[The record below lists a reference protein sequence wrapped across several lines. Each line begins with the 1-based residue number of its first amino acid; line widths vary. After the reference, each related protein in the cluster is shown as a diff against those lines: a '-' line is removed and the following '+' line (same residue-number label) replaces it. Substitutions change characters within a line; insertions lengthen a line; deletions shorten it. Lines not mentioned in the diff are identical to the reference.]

1 MIAAIPFILKN
12 LLPAVLKHWKMIL
25 NFAILIVSV
34 AVMVGMC
41 IRIATQKKT
50 ITKLEDKI
58 EILEITNTYLSNQN
72 IDTQKQLKEIEAF
85 TNSWFK
91 IQYVTNYEYS
101 DDIKEAYKAIRDD
114 FYKGVD

>member
-1 MIAAIPFILKN
+1 MLSAIPFIIKN
-12 LLPAVLKHWKMIL
+12 WKMIL
-25 NFAILIVSV
+25 NFGILFISITVIIV
-34 AVMVGMC
+34 MC

-58 EILEITNTYLSNQN
+58 VVLEITNTYLSNQN
-72 IDTQKQLKEIEAF
+72 IDTMKQLREIEAF

-91 IQYVTNYEYS
+91 IQYVTNYEYT
-101 DDIKEAYKAIRDD
+101 DDIKEAYKSIRED

>member
-1 MIAAIPFILKN
+1 MLTVIPFIIKN
-12 LLPAVLKHWKMIL
+12 WKMIL
-25 NFAILIVSV
+25 NFGILFVSV
-34 AVMVGMC
+34 TVMIVMC

-72 IDTQKQLKEIEAF
+72 IDAQKQLREIEAF

-101 DDIKEAYKAIRDD
+101 DDIKEAYKAIRED

>member
-1 MIAAIPFILKN
+1 MLTVIPFIIKN
-12 LLPAVLKHWKMIL
+12 WKMIL
-25 NFAILIVSV
+25 NFGILFISVTVMIV
-34 AVMVGMC
+34 MC

-58 EILEITNTYLSNQN
+58 EVLEITNTYLSNQN
-72 IDTQKQLKEIEAF
+72 IDAQKQLREIEAF

-101 DDIKEAYKAIRDD
+101 DDIKEAYKAIRED

>member
-1 MIAAIPFILKN
+1 MLTVIPFIIKN
-12 LLPAVLKHWKMIL
+12 WKMIL
-25 NFAILIVSV
+25 NFGILFISVTVMIV
-34 AVMVGMC
+34 MC

-72 IDTQKQLKEIEAF
+72 IDAQKQLREIEAF

-101 DDIKEAYKAIRDD
+101 DDIKEAYKAIRED

>member
-1 MIAAIPFILKN
+1 MLTVIPFII
-12 LLPAVLKHWKMIL
+12 KHWKMIL
-25 NFAILIVSV
+25 NFGILFVSV
-34 AVMVGMC
+34 TVMIVMC

-58 EILEITNTYLSNQN
+58 EVLEITNTYLSNQN
-72 IDTQKQLKEIEAF
+72 IDAQKQLREIEAF

-101 DDIKEAYKAIRDD
+101 DDIKEAYKAIRED